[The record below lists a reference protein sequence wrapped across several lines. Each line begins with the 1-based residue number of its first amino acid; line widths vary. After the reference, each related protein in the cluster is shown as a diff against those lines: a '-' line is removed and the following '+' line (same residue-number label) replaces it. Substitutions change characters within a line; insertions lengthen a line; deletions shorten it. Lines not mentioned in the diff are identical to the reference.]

1 MITTLEARL
10 KTKIVR
16 IGNSRGVR
24 IPKPLLEEAGLEDEV
39 NLRVVE
45 DAIVIEAAHQTRAG
59 WSDAARTLHEREG
72 DELLDEVTPT
82 RFDETEWKWE

>member
-1 MITTLEARL
+1 M

-39 NLRVVE
+39 ELSVIE
-45 DAIVIEAAHQTRAG
+45 DSIVIEAAHQTRAG

-82 RFDETEWKWE
+82 RFDETEWEWE